1 MIRQTYGAKEL
12 MKVLGCSESK
22 AYELIRIMNAELQNR
37 GFLTLRGKVPAAY
50 VEERFFGVKAD
61 KEVMKVGDKCE

>member
-12 MKVLGCSESK
+12 KEVLGCSESK
-22 AYELIRIMNAELQNR
+22 AYELIRIMNTELQKK

-61 KEVMKVGDKCE
+61 KEVVGNG

>member
-12 MKVLGCSESK
+12 MEVLGCSESK
-22 AYELIRIMNAELQNR
+22 AYEFIRIMNAELQKR

-61 KEVMKVGDKCE
+61 SEVMGNG